1 MNQLFRHEPDN
12 NIMSKLLSCFNLKG
26 INDTTEFTKK
36 KLINFNTIDK
46 VTFLIPELIM
56 YYVPC
61 KSIYFL
67 KEINVNR
74 CVTILN
80 HFVKFF
86 KYKIKRRPI
95 IEKTKKILFY
105 SIISLIDKTKC
116 KVVNLPILIDF
127 K

>member
-1 MNQLFRHEPDN
+1 MNQLFRYKPDN

-26 INDTTEFTKK
+26 IDDTSEFTKK
-36 KLINFNTIDK
+36 NLINFNTTDK
-46 VTFLIPELIM
+46 VNNLIPELTI

-67 KEINVNR
+67 KDINVNR

-80 HFVKFF
+80 HFVKYF

-95 IEKTKKILFY
+95 IDKTKKILFY
-105 SIISLIDKTKC
+105 SIVSPIDKTKC
-116 KVVNLPILIDF
+116 RVINLPILIDF
-127 K
+127 N